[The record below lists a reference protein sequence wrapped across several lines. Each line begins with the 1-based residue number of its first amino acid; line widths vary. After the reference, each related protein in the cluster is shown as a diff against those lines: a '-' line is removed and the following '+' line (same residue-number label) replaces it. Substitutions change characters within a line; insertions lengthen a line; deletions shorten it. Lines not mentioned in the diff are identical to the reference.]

1 MCVCILCTLSQ
12 NRWAPAFSSKI
23 HHLRRCLI
31 PPDGFAGFCDPKPQC
46 TCVQGWPFHTLYCGR
61 DIIYILQIHPLHPL
75 PTCQWLTDRVPCWEW
90 GLLPGFTVIGLSAS
104 SAGPGLCYLPLRP
117 AENKLSS
124 LCNSHFCSEKA
135 VGVIHLL
142 LSWSTASPSSPR
154 RWGGSV
160 AISSGRVLSV
170 SSLHCGR
177 RSLALSPGG
186 TSAQGFVNLKRQGQ
200 PALVHEL
207 RGNRRQTW
215 AMVTW
220 LKMAE
225 NEAPSQVNWG
235 PFLWSNSATS
245 NM

>member
-1 MCVCILCTLSQ
+1 MSPGILFKDPSSQEMLNSSRRLCWLLWSKAPMHVCSRMALPHSVLWE
-12 NRWAPAFSSKI
+12 RHYLYFADSSSSSPS
-23 HHLRRCLI
+23 HM
-31 PPDGFAGFCDPKPQC
+31 PV
-46 TCVQGWPFHTLYCGR
+46 TV
-61 DIIYILQIHPLHPL
+61 
-75 PTCQWLTDRVPCWEW
+75 TDRVPCWEW

-154 RWGGSV
+154 GWGGSV